1 MRFPARNSTI
11 FILFYLISPGHGRST
26 ELISP
31 EDLPGRNY
39 LDPVKGNIKDA
50 QISPAHGLNALKLQT
65 KTLMEQALINLKAP
79 EDLPEKKY
87 LDPIKENPTQ
97 KSPKKNYN
105 STNDKSKFLQTDG
118 LADIQF
124 PRIKT
129 SLQGYDDELL
139 SLRPKIKSAKDKS
152 AYLSRDKHTKVFRK
166 SDIFEESQ
174 TTAKHKPKKHIKSSL
189 TKQSSCQSCPESLLT
204 NNGYL

>member
-39 LDPVKGNIKDA
+39 LDPIKGNINDD

-87 LDPIKENPTQ
+87 LDPIEGK
-97 KSPKKNYN
+97 
-105 STNDKSKFLQTDG
+105 
-118 LADIQF
+118 
-124 PRIKT
+124 
-129 SLQGYDDELL
+129 
-139 SLRPKIKSAKDKS
+139 
-152 AYLSRDKHTKVFRK
+152 
-166 SDIFEESQ
+166 
-174 TTAKHKPKKHIKSSL
+174 
-189 TKQSSCQSCPESLLT
+189 
-204 NNGYL
+204 